1 MKSIFACFIALFV
14 MFASAQTV
22 ILYDDGSQYTV
33 QDNEKVYVSHYSKLY
48 YTKAYSRGDI
58 LFHLT
63 LPNTKKDHVYVET
76 GGVGVIGSA
85 QWCESYIPWSEGLT
99 FDMIAWQQVCDV
111 TNDGVYDMCDY
122 YEPTGILSF
131 EELQWQD
138 QCNGGEAYS
147 GD

>member
-1 MKSIFACFIALFV
+1 MKNILAFV
-14 MFASAQTV
+14 SVVTTMFVSADTV

-33 QDNEKVYVSHYSKLY
+33 KDNEKVYVSHYSKLY

-63 LPNTKKDHVYVET
+63 LPNTKKDHVHVET

-99 FDMIAWQQVCDV
+99 FNMVTWQRQCDIN
-111 TNDGVYDMCDY
+111 NDGAYDMYDY

-131 EELQWQD
+131 EEIEWQD
-138 QCNGGEAYS
+138 RCNDGKVYS